1 MRFEKESTME
11 NVTYTAEQQKLWN
24 QALAEI
30 KALEE
35 PEQPVPPDPDEMQ
48 EAADAWLNGILVG
61 KPAPLNW
68 TTRWALG
75 SDDEEEEG
83 GIQDRAVPKHIAE
96 AFAISRYGDLIA
108 GL

>member
-1 MRFEKESTME
+1 ME
-11 NVTYTAEQQKLWN
+11 NVTCNVTYTAEQQRLWN

-35 PEQPVPPDPDEMQ
+35 PVKPDADEMQ
-48 EAADAWLNGILVG
+48 AAADAWLNGILVG
-61 KPAPLNW
+61 KPVPLNW

-83 GIQDRAVPKHIAE
+83 GIQDREVPKHIAE
-96 AFAISRYGDLIA
+96 AFAISRYGDVIS

>member
-1 MRFEKESTME
+1 MKTEKTI
-11 NVTYTAEQQKLWN
+11 TYTAEQQRLFN
-24 QALAEI
+24 QALSDI

-35 PEQPVPPDPDEMQ
+35 PERPEPPDPDEMQ

-61 KPAPLNW
+61 KPVPLNW

-75 SDDEEEEG
+75 SDNEEEEG

-96 AFAISRYGDLIA
+96 AFAISQYGELIS

>member
-1 MRFEKESTME
+1 ME
-11 NVTYTAEQQKLWN
+11 NVTYTAEQQRLWN
-24 QALAEI
+24 QALDEI

-61 KPAPLNW
+61 KPVPLNW

-75 SDDEEEEG
+75 SDDRDEG
-83 GIQDRAVPKHIAE
+83 GISHRPVPNHIAE
-96 AFAISRYGDLIA
+96 AFAISRYGELIS